1 MKKIIIL
8 FIVVL
13 NCHFSIGY
21 AQLTI
26 ESCQEKARNN
36 YPLVKQYELIEQTKE
51 YNLSNAN
58 KGYLPQFTL
67 SGKATYQSEVTK
79 IPVTIPGVTIKGLN
93 KDQYQSVLEMNQTI
107 WDGGV
112 IQSQKQLTK
121 TGSEVEKQ
129 KKDVDLYTI
138 KDRVNQLY
146 FGILLFEE
154 QLIQN
159 SLLQKEL
166 TRNYNQIATYMDNG
180 IANQADLDAIK
191 VEQLNAVQRKTEI
204 DSSRKAYR
212 QMLSALIGEEITE
225 GTTLIK
231 PDTNLRLQ
239 SSTINRPELQWYEA
253 QYNNLE
259 IQKKLLNAKNMPKL
273 GLFVQGGYSNPGLN
287 MLKSEFSAY
296 YVGGV
301 RLSWNF
307 GGFYTLKNDRKQIE
321 ASKSKLKTLEETF
334 LFNTNL
340 QITQQNSEIEKL
352 SDLMKH
358 DDEIITLRDNIKK
371 SAEAKVENGTLSVTE
386 LLREINAGDQVRQ
399 TKTLH
404 QIQLMMAIYNLK
416 NTTNN

>member
-26 ESCQEKARNN
+26 ESCQEKAKNN
-36 YPLVKQYELIEQTKE
+36 YPLVKQYGLIEQTKE

-129 KKDVDLYTI
+129 KNDVDLYTI

-231 PDTNLRLQ
+231 PDTNLQLQ

-307 GGFYTLKNDRKQIE
+307 GGFYTIKNDRKQIE

>member
-26 ESCQEKARNN
+26 ESCQEKAKNN
-36 YPLVKQYELIEQTKE
+36 YPLVKQYGLIEQTKE

-121 TGSEVEKQ
+121 IGSEVEKQ
-129 KKDVDLYTI
+129 KNDVDLYTI

-231 PDTNLRLQ
+231 PDTNLQLQ

-307 GGFYTLKNDRKQIE
+307 GGFYTIKNDRKQIE

>member
-26 ESCQEKARNN
+26 ESCQEKTKNN
-36 YPLVKQYELIEQTKE
+36 YPLVKQYGLIEQTKE

-129 KKDVDLYTI
+129 KNDVDLYTI

-231 PDTNLRLQ
+231 PDTNLQLQ

-307 GGFYTLKNDRKQIE
+307 GGFYTIKNDRKQIE